1 MNEGS
6 TAAVTHGAVGT
17 TAKPEPLPVSAV
29 ATAVPAPW
37 CSAEVQAI
45 AISFFFLFFHELM
58 VCVFWGEVSWF
69 LGFPGGTCGT

>member
-6 TAAVTHGAVGT
+6 TAAVTQGAVGT

-29 ATAVPAPW
+29 ATAVPPPW

-45 AISFFFLFFHELM
+45 AISFFCFFM
-58 VCVFWGEVSWF
+58 S
-69 LGFPGGTCGT
+69 